1 MLCSR
6 LLIAW
11 RFSMQINVIDYFEK
25 GALRKCREKLA
36 VRDQNRECTFD
47 ELERFAKNCAALI
60 LKRGA
65 MLNQPVPVFL
75 PKSGENIVADLGILY
90 SGNCYANLD
99 VKSPPQRLKGMLQNL
114 DAKVIV
120 TNATHAAALRA
131 LEIPEDRLLLIE
143 EAMVPA
149 ALYDNAALLQRL
161 EALVDTDP
169 YCIIHTSGST
179 GVPKGVALNHRS
191 TIDFADWAFERLG
204 LDGSEV
210 MGSLAPIYFD
220 AYTLEFCLLLA
231 KGATWMVVP
240 EQLAMFPAKLVEFVA
255 TQPINFIFWVPT
267 VMVNIA
273 NLDLL
278 AKIKLER
285 LKKVLFIGEVFPT
298 RHFNYWRRHL
308 PEALFV
314 NLYGPIEITVACT
327 YYIADHELPEEEKMP
342 VGFPCRNT
350 EILILTEQNQLAKAG
365 RGRSACAGARWRW
378 GITTTRS
385 GRPRGSCRIRSTR
398 ITRS

>member
-1 MLCSR
+1 MWAS
-6 LLIAW
+6 
-11 RFSMQINVIDYFEK
+11 S
-25 GALRKCREKLA
+25 
-36 VRDQNRECTFD
+36 T
-47 ELERFAKNCAALI
+47 AAT
-60 LKRGA
+60 A
-65 MLNQPVPVFL
+65 
-75 PKSGENIVADLGILY
+75 
-90 SGNCYANLD
+90 YANLD

-120 TNATHAAALRA
+120 TNAAHAPALRA
-131 LEIPEDRLLLIE
+131 LDIPEDRLLFVE
-143 EAMVPA
+143 QAMVPE

-161 EALVDTDP
+161 ERLVDTDP

-220 AYTLEFCLLLA
+220 AYTLEFCLCLA

-285 LKKVLFIGEVFPT
+285 LQKVLFIGEVFPT

-308 PEALFV
+308 PGALFV

-327 YYIADHELPEEEKMP
+327 YYIGDHELPEEEKMP
-342 VGFPCRNT
+342 VGFPVPQHGHPDSQRA
-350 EILILTEQNQLAKAG
+350 EPARA
-365 RGRSACAGARWRW
+365 RGTSREKSACGAARWRW

-385 GRPRGSCRIRSTR
+385 GRRRALCRIR
-398 ITRS
+398 